1 MADIRVYSCNQ
12 DWIKQ
17 IDSLLMKGIDPKDIT
32 TVFNNLVEER
42 VQEYQR
48 NLRRELHRSVLTN
61 AIEDYVVGLYGDMA
75 KRNYSIDDYAS
86 LATGMLDHIDK
97 NMEELRELEGLGYCK
112 VDEFEAVPED
122 IMRAEGGEVSQRRMT
137 RREATASRVAQNSP
151 EKVLADFVKNL

>member
-1 MADIRVYSCNQ
+1 MADIRVYSYNQ
-12 DWIKQ
+12 DWTKQ

-48 NLRRELHRSVLTN
+48 NLRRELHRSVLAN

-75 KRNYSIDDYAS
+75 KRNYSIDDYTS

-112 VDEFEAVPED
+112 VDEFEAVQED
-122 IMRAEGGEVSQRRMT
+122 SAEEEDSLRMETPSRRRT
-137 RREATASRVAQNSP
+137 SRVAQNSP